1 MVSTLRGYPGG
12 FTPVNAPGKIER
24 WVALRLAQHTSRPV
38 PHSPHLPDIPSHDSP
53 RSVTFT
59 PVSTSQTIHGS
70 SPPIS
75 RPDKT
80 RRTTLAPDATDH
92 PCSSICPSRI
102 EATSLLPVGS
112 SPA

>member
-70 SPPIS
+70 SPTHLHTRQDETNHARS
-75 RPDKT
+75 RRD
-80 RRTTLAPDATDH
+80 
-92 PCSSICPSRI
+92 
-102 EATSLLPVGS
+102 GS
-112 SPA
+112 SLFEHLPKSHRSDKPTSSR